1 MCVCVSVCGC
11 VCVCMRACACC
22 IRLRGCV
29 CVCVCMFVQC
39 AHMFVQFRRMS
50 LRVGVYVCRCV
61 CMSAHTLNHLVR
73 FMSLIPFNAVFF
85 LSINP
90 THEPQNKLMQ
100 PIFHDIRIVPALP
113 HVVSHRLHGG
123 GSDTKGLGPH
133 RNQRGRHVQELHR

>member
-1 MCVCVSVCGC
+1 M
-11 VCVCMRACACC
+11 
-22 IRLRGCV
+22 CV
-29 CVCVCMFVQC
+29 CVCVCVRLCVCVRVNACVWVFV
-39 AHMFVQFRRMS
+39 FVC
-50 LRVGVYVCRCV
+50 VYVCRCV

-100 PIFHDIRIVPALP
+100 PIFHDSRIVPALP